1 MQQNYLEKNK
11 SNYLSYNNHYYYYD
25 QLFNGDNDK
34 HLSIITRYILGKIKR
49 SLEVKKW
56 SVLNK
61 QTVSDKTEEIIWILR
76 SIALR
81 YSSIIKV
88 INLVNINVSYEKRT
102 MSFTVQVSYT
112 ELVNKDIYLNIT
124 INT

>member
-1 MQQNYLEKNK
+1 MKE
-11 SNYLSYNNHYYYYD
+11 
-25 QLFNGDNDK
+25 
-34 HLSIITRYILGKIKR
+34 YILGKIKR

-56 SVLNK
+56 SILNK
-61 QTVSDKTEEIIWILR
+61 QTISDKTEEIIWILR